1 MSIAYDLHIHTAASP
16 CADDLMTPNNI
27 VNMSLLKGLE
37 VIAITD
43 HQTVCN
49 CEAVM
54 AVGKKKGL
62 VVIPGMEI
70 ECQEEFHMISLF
82 KNIQSA
88 KEMEAWLQSY
98 MPPILNRPK
107 VFGYQRML
115 NEEDEQV
122 GEISQ
127 FLLVAANVCAK
138 KIVKK
143 ARALEAVIY
152 PAHIDRSSYSILS
165 NLGAIPKEL
174 DFRLLEISQSP
185 SRSQYEK
192 LYPKQTIIQ
201 ASDAHYLENIAES
214 TQKISEEEL
223 TKNGII

>member
-54 AVGKKKGL
+54 TVGKKKGL

-82 KNIQSA
+82 KNIQTA

-98 MPPILNRPK
+98 MPPILNKPK
-107 VFGYQRML
+107 VFGYQRIL
-115 NEEDEQV
+115 NKEDEQV
-122 GEISQ
+122 GEISK
-127 FLLVAANVCAK
+127 FLLVAASVCAEE
-138 KIVKK
+138 IVKK
-143 ARALEAVIY
+143 ARTLEATIY

-174 DFRLLEISQSP
+174 DFRLLEISQSA
-185 SRSQYEK
+185 SRSHYEK
-192 LYPKQTIIQ
+192 LYSNQTIIQ

-214 TQKISEEEL
+214 TQKISKEEL

>member
-1 MSIAYDLHIHTAASP
+1 MFIAYDLHIHTAASP
-16 CADDLMTPNNI
+16 CGDDLMTPNNI

-54 AVGKKKGL
+54 TVGKKKGL
-62 VVIPGMEI
+62 IVIPGMEI

-88 KEMEAWLQSY
+88 KEMEAWLRSY

-107 VFGYQRML
+107 VFGYQRVL

-122 GEISQ
+122 EEISQ
-127 FLLVAANVCAK
+127 FLLVAANVSVEE
-138 KIVKK
+138 IVKK
-143 ARALEAVIY
+143 ARALEAIIY

-174 DFRLLEISQSP
+174 DFRLLEISQSAQ
-185 SRSQYEK
+185 RAHYEK
-192 LYPKQTIIQ
+192 LYPNQTIIQ
-201 ASDAHYLENIAES
+201 ASDAHYLQNIAES
-214 TQKISEEEL
+214 TQKIDQEEL
-223 TKNGII
+223 TKNRIL